1 MKTGTKTGIKDLSG
15 YEIRIGDEFEGE
27 GGGKV
32 IYDSGAF
39 WIEDENGNLTMLKDY
54 YIFGYENIKQG
65 NHGN

>member
-1 MKTGTKTGIKDLSG
+1 MRRKKVKMKTGTKTGIKDLSG

-39 WIEDENGNLTMLKDY
+39 WIED
-54 YIFGYENIKQG
+54 
-65 NHGN
+65 